1 MSSASLFLSTF
12 WSPCIRILI
21 LRRQKENTMLGQ
33 RLVALEQKLE
43 ALQREREHN
52 GSAARETR
60 SAETTHATV
69 STPAHVSAP
78 SQASGTPENSSDQ
91 YDLVDGMGSVALIEG
106 GDEHEYFGKPYPLGH
121 LNNSLASALTACL
134 F

>member
-1 MSSASLFLSTF
+1 
-12 WSPCIRILI
+12 
-21 LRRQKENTMLGQ
+21 MLGQ